1 MSIIENTII
10 ENTLLITL
18 NNPEKRNSMI
28 PGFHDELQESIRMAE
43 PEIASESL
51 IVFLRD

>member
-28 PGFHDELQESIRMAE
+28 PGFHDELQESIKMAE
-43 PEIASESL
+43 EFKQLFVSKL
-51 IVFLRD
+51 G

>member
-28 PGFHDELQESIRMAE
+28 PGFHDEFKIFNKNGRR
-43 PEIASESL
+43 I
-51 IVFLRD
+51 